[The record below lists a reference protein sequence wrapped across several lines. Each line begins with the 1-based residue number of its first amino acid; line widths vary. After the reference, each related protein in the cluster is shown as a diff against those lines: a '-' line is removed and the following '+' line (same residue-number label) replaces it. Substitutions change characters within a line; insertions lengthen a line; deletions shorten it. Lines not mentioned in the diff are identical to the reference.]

1 MIGHCVRNWLAKLL
15 SVKASG
21 YGCAGEDK
29 TTVEIDVMAAFSLN
43 GLRLQRTLH
52 TAPLHAR
59 GFDENSMSHRSHP

>member
-43 GLRLQRTLH
+43 GLRLQRT
-52 TAPLHAR
+52 
-59 GFDENSMSHRSHP
+59 